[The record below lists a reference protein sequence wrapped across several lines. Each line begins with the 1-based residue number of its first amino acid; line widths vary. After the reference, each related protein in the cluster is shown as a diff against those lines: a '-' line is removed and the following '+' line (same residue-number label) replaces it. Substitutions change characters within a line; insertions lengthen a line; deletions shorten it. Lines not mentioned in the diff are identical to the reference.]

1 MGMDATRANY
11 KNKLDQD
18 FNYVKPQDW
27 IKRMSGL
34 QKRLDLD
41 YLTLEL

>member
-1 MGMDATRANY
+1 MGKDGTSANY

-18 FNYVKPQDW
+18 FNYVKPQYC

-41 YLTLEL
+41 YLTFES

>member
-1 MGMDATRANY
+1 MCMDGTSANY

-27 IKRMSGL
+27 IKKMSGL
-34 QKRLDLD
+34 QKRLGLD
-41 YLTLEL
+41 YLTLES